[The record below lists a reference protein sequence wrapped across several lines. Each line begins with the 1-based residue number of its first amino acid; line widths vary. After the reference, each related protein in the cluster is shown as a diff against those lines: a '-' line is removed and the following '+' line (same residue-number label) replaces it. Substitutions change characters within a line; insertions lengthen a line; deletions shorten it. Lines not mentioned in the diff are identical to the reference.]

1 MSKETSL
8 DNSRHGATDEMQRLK
23 DNFKQWLK
31 AKLTEDDER
40 LTVTRHTKMMTELIA
55 VTRSQQI
62 TYINVQA

>member
-1 MSKETSL
+1 MVQLTKCRAE
-8 DNSRHGATDEMQRLK
+8 
-23 DNFKQWLK
+23 QWLK